1 MKTTYRIPPKYKAY
15 IVAEDNALGPVDVKS
30 IHIGTGKIMY
40 GYSEH
45 RESKGV
51 DICFAGSRSE
61 LISNCVMLQYI
72 GVTDASGQELYEYDI
87 LKDSE
92 GKSYYIKR
100 VIEDGFNGYALFTFR
115 NEALVLNWN
124 PKKYTKVDNV
134 FNPTKK

>member
-15 IVAEDNALGPVDVKS
+15 IVSEDNTTSPVDVKS

-72 GVTDASGQELYEYDI
+72 GVTDASGQELYEYDV

-92 GKSYYIKR
+92 GESYYIKR
-100 VIEDGFNGYALFTFR
+100 VIDGGFNGYALFTFR
-115 NEALVLNWN
+115 NEALLLNWD
-124 PKKYTKVDNV
+124 PKNYTKVDNV